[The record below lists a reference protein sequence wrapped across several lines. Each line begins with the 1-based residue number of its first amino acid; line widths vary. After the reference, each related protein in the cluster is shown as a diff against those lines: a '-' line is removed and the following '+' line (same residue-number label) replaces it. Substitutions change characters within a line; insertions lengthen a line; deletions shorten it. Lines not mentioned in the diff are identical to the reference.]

1 MSAQKY
7 IYKGPGVHR
16 AILEFDGFSRREG
29 RRRWRGGGRRS
40 RISVR
45 CVLVSCLRSL
55 RRCTAPCRCWT
66 ATQELR
72 GRGYQFMRCNIVG
85 TRARSS
91 SRCRREVPE
100 DRSAGRNPVA
110 ERRVPCKIVLGVN
123 DNSGRR
129 IPGRLTFESK
139 EPRLKLYAFDLNAR
153 LSCAFRSFRPPS
165 SSSLTFRA
173 DTWAASLASLSLSFV
188 VLHPRDRE
196 DVVRRVGSMT
206 RSE

>member
-1 MSAQKY
+1 MFRVINLFLYRLMSDARLRNVETTGKGSKTTHY
-7 IYKGPGVHR
+7 ARAPKNIYKGPGVHR

-29 RRRWRGGGRRS
+29 GSRRRGGGGGGGRS
-40 RISVR
+40 GISVR

-153 LSCAFRSFRPPS
+153 LSCAFR
-165 SSSLTFRA
+165 
-173 DTWAASLASLSLSFV
+173 LSAL
-188 VLHPRDRE
+188 LPLLP
-196 DVVRRVGSMT
+196 
-206 RSE
+206 